1 MTAFPSDRRPKAQR
15 HATNKPSLP
24 PQRQNLWDIWLGNT
38 QSEFRASPLCLFSSV
53 NISLPLCKKT
63 NYSPP
68 FYCLFKLAWPP
79 RRRPQS
85 IPSSVRARGLKARL
99 VHSFTSQSVCVF
111 VSPPSLKGRGGAHTP
126 YGISDECR
134 GGQYMFS
141 VMMEVRGSRGGVLE
155 STPRMTRAQRDQQ
168 SRVLSDCQK
177 NRHQLFSPLA
187 LGVSVHTHGEV
198 ALNGRQQRVRQNS
211 GPRGLWR
218 FPPCTG
224 GGCVGGCDWWSL
236 KKQKHMKASGIKMS
250 QRWCRLITVNS

>member
-15 HATNKPSLP
+15 HATNEPSLP

-79 RRRPQS
+79 RSRPQS
-85 IPSSVRARGLKARL
+85 IPSSVRARGLKAHL

-111 VSPPSLKGRGGAHTP
+111 VSPPSLKGRGGGHTP
-126 YGISDECR
+126 YGISDECW

-141 VMMEVRGSRGGVLE
+141 VMLEVRGAEAGFWKARRRWRVHNEASRA
-155 STPRMTRAQRDQQ
+155 TF
-168 SRVLSDCQK
+168 CQTVRK
-177 NRHQLFSPLA
+177 TGINY
-187 LGVSVHTHGEV
+187 SVHSLWKRVYLCART
-198 ALNGRQQRVRQNS
+198 GRS
-211 GPRGLWR
+211 
-218 FPPCTG
+218 
-224 GGCVGGCDWWSL
+224 D
-236 KKQKHMKASGIKMS
+236 
-250 QRWCRLITVNS
+250 

>member
-79 RRRPQS
+79 RSRPQS

-111 VSPPSLKGRGGAHTP
+111 VSPPSLKGGGGHTHHMAFLMSVGGDSTCFLWWWRWGGAEAGFWKARRRWRVHNETSRATFCQTVRKT
-126 YGISDECR
+126 GIN
-134 GGQYMFS
+134 Y
-141 VMMEVRGSRGGVLE
+141 
-155 STPRMTRAQRDQQ
+155 
-168 SRVLSDCQK
+168 
-177 NRHQLFSPLA
+177 
-187 LGVSVHTHGEV
+187 SVHSLWKRVYLCART
-198 ALNGRQQRVRQNS
+198 GRS
-211 GPRGLWR
+211 
-218 FPPCTG
+218 
-224 GGCVGGCDWWSL
+224 D
-236 KKQKHMKASGIKMS
+236 
-250 QRWCRLITVNS
+250 

>member
-15 HATNKPSLP
+15 HATNEPSLP

-79 RRRPQS
+79 RSRPQS
-85 IPSSVRARGLKARL
+85 IPSSVRARGLKAHL

-111 VSPPSLKGRGGAHTP
+111 VSPPSLKGGGGGAHT
-126 YGISDECR
+126 IWHFWWVS
-134 GGQYMFS
+134 GGTVHVFCDAGG
-141 VMMEVRGSRGGVLE
+141 EGGRGGVLE
-155 STPRMTRAQRDQQ
+155 STPKMTRAQRGQQ
-168 SRVLSDCQK
+168 SHVLSDCQK

-187 LGVSVHTHGEV
+187 LEKGVSVRTHGEV
-198 ALNGRQQRVRQNS
+198 GLNGRQQRIRQNS

-224 GGCVGGCDWWSL
+224 GGWVGGCDWWSL
-236 KKQKHMKASGIKMS
+236 KKTKAHEVVRCKK
-250 QRWCRLITVNS
+250 ITVMT

>member
-79 RRRPQS
+79 RSRPQS

-111 VSPPSLKGRGGAHTP
+111 VSPPSLKGGGGTHTIWDFWWVSGGTVHVFCDDGGEGGQRRGFGKHAEDDACTTRPAEPRSVRLSEKQASIIQSTRFGKGCICAHARGGRTKRQTAANPAKLWSEGTLAIP
-126 YGISDECR
+126 TVYR
-134 GGQYMFS
+134 GWM
-141 VMMEVRGSRGGVLE
+141 GG
-155 STPRMTRAQRDQQ
+155 
-168 SRVLSDCQK
+168 
-177 NRHQLFSPLA
+177 
-187 LGVSVHTHGEV
+187 
-198 ALNGRQQRVRQNS
+198 
-211 GPRGLWR
+211 GLWLVI
-218 FPPCTG
+218 F
-224 GGCVGGCDWWSL
+224 
-236 KKQKHMKASGIKMS
+236 KKTKAHEVVRREK
-250 QRWCRLITVNS
+250 ITVMT

>member
-79 RRRPQS
+79 RSRPQS

-111 VSPPSLKGRGGAHTP
+111 VSPRSLKGGGGHTP

-141 VMMEVRGSRGGVLE
+141 VMMEVRGGRGGVLE
-155 STPRMTRAQRDQQ
+155 STPKMTRAQRDQQ
-168 SRVLSDCQK
+168 SHVLSDCQK
-177 NRHQLFSPLA
+177 NASIIQPTHFGKGCICVHARGGQTKRQTAANRAKLWSEGTLA
-187 LGVSVHTHGEV
+187 IPTVY
-198 ALNGRQQRVRQNS
+198 
-211 GPRGLWR
+211 RGWMGDL
-218 FPPCTG
+218 
-224 GGCVGGCDWWSL
+224 
-236 KKQKHMKASGIKMS
+236 
-250 QRWCRLITVNS
+250 